1 MLAGREPAGPRIVS
15 AAGTIGRFCENG
27 LIQPPWGSLMFGNR
41 KPIVIVMASLLATAV
56 SFPDFSSMTG
66 AGEEETKSLFN
77 AHNLDGWTPVGSKA
91 NEDWAVRDGCIVC
104 KGKHHSWL
112 RSNREYGDFRLE
124 LEYQVSPGANSG
136 VYVHVPAD
144 GNHHRERTFLPPAGF
159 EIQILDDH
167 APRYAGLKD
176 YQYSASL
183 YDIAGAQPHVSKKAG
198 DWNTL
203 EILCVGPRVVVTH
216 NGISVVDASAERY
229 PLLALRNTKG
239 YVGLQSH
246 NGTVRFRKL
255 RIESPVPADRIR
267 PAAH

>member
-1 MLAGREPAGPRIVS
+1 MFANRNRVLIIIAGLLAAPVSLVDLSVIVS
-15 AAGTIGRFCENG
+15 A
-27 LIQPPWGSLMFGNR
+27 
-41 KPIVIVMASLLATAV
+41 
-56 SFPDFSSMTG
+56 
-66 AGEEETKSLFN
+66 GEGESESLFN
-77 AHNLDGWTPVGSKA
+77 GRNLDGWTPVGPKA
-91 NEDWAVRDGCIVC
+91 SEDWTVRDGCLVC
-104 KGKHHSWL
+104 EGKHHSWL
-112 RSNREYGDFRLE
+112 RSDREYGNFRLE

-136 VYVHVPAD
+136 VYVHVPVD
-144 GNHHRERTFLPPAGF
+144 GNHHRDRASLPPAGF

-183 YDIAGAQPHVSKKAG
+183 YDIAGAQPRVSKRAG

-203 EILCVGPRVVVTH
+203 EIQCVGSRVVVTH
-216 NGISVVDASAERY
+216 NGTSVVDATPKQY

-255 RIESPVPADRIR
+255 RIESPVQGAFKP